1 MSFSTGEDALEALAA
16 LGRKLENCGKEPVAL
31 LICGGSALNISGLLT
46 RATADVDV
54 LGGTDARG
62 ELHKIPDWIVACAEE
77 VAGEL
82 GLEASWLNDAAA
94 SVSAVGLPPGI
105 LFRATRRS
113 FGRLLEV
120 AIASRIDLIA
130 LKCFAALD
138 PRVGRKHLGDLVDL
152 NPTREE
158 MSFAGDW
165 LLDRR
170 TSPEFRDMVRRL
182 CEVLGHSDLAKSPG
196 R

>member
-16 LGRKLENCGKEPVAL
+16 LGRKLEKRGTGPVSL
-31 LICGGSALNISGLLT
+31 LICGGSALNISGLLA

-54 LGGTDARG
+54 LGGTGEHG
-62 ELHKIPDWIVACAEE
+62 ELREMPDWIFACAEE

-82 GLEASWLNDAAA
+82 GLEAGWLNDAAA
-94 SVSAVGLPPGI
+94 SVSAVGLPAGI
-105 LFRATRRS
+105 LSRATRRS
-113 FGRLLEV
+113 CGRLMEI
-120 AIASRIDLIA
+120 AIASRMDLIA

-138 PRVGRKHLGDLVDL
+138 PKVGRKHLGDLVDL
-152 NPTREE
+152 NPTHEE

-165 LLDRR
+165 LLNRQ

-182 CEVLGHSDLAKSPG
+182 CEVLGHSDLAKSL
-196 R
+196 RK